1 MCFIYK
7 SQKVLVLLIILFLF
21 VQCQSKFDI
30 PERVINSPINV
41 VAYPTNQGIIVK
53 FYGNNLEE
61 GFRGYNVYVG
71 HSPGIRNQNLS
82 AVKNRFGSVPTLLYG
97 SPGCYPDASQKSF
110 ITIKT
115 DSFNLPITNRKRY
128 YVTVTAY
135 LLIDEKSYES
145 EHSNEAEIEPLN
157 EGEAEIYNHKISGK
171 TNDGIVFNTNGTVS
185 VIDAPDTILSGWGG
199 DFVFELIE
207 KDGTVLPYIVIKSN
221 QTYIQDLGYYENIN
235 EIDNI
240 PVNGYIQP
248 DVAMPVI
255 DSHLYV
261 LYKVSTAQYIR
272 VYILSAPSEQTS
284 ELSDVSLKIKWA
296 F

>member
-1 MCFIYK
+1 M
-7 SQKVLVLLIILFLF
+7 
-21 VQCQSKFDI
+21 

-61 GFRGYNVYVG
+61 GFRGYNVYVSQ
-71 HSPGIRNQNLS
+71 SPGIRNQTLD
-82 AVKNRFGSVPTLLYG
+82 AVKNRYGSVPTLLYG
-97 SPGCYPDASQKSF
+97 SAGCYPDASQKSF

-115 DSFNLPITNRKRY
+115 DSFNSPITNRKKY

-135 LLIDEKSYES
+135 LLIDGKSYES
-145 EHSNEAEIEPLN
+145 EHSNEAEVIPLN
-157 EGEAEIYNHKISGK
+157 EGEAEIFNHKISGK
-171 TNDGIVFNTNGTVS
+171 TNDGIIFNADGTVS
-185 VIDAPDTILSGWGG
+185 IIDVPDTINSGWGG

-207 KDGTVLPYIVIKSN
+207 KNGTVLPYIVIKSN

-248 DVAMPVI
+248 DVEMPVI
-255 DSHLYV
+255 ESHLYI
-261 LYKVSTAQYIR
+261 LYKVSSAQYIR
-272 VYILSAPSEQTS
+272 VYIVSAPSEQTT